1 MVTVSLSDALGQCT
15 VSGITTP
22 NGTNTSATS
31 CLCETAGQTDCDL
44 RPDVMIAWSALQTYA
59 SGPSEYPQVC
69 SGGCSGNDGRLR
81 VTGATPNI
89 GNGPL
94 NFRGVDKDGKRWF
107 ICGTDTFSI
116 VDPNST
122 QTFSCPNSG
131 LTKQLVVQRVY
142 RKVGTSM
149 RFTERFA
156 GTMTYH
162 PSHGHNHVDDW
173 VTFSLR
179 LAIANEPNPLNW
191 PIVGTGAKVGFCLMD
206 YFSCPSASGNGHCRT
221 DHLYNQGTVLN
232 QQSQF
237 PNFGLGGQAY
247 NCSPVSQGISSGWE
261 DVYSEGLDGMWINIP
276 PGTCNGSYYIVAQV
290 DPLNNFLE
298 SNENNNWTAIPF
310 TLTQQAPANS
320 GGTCGIISDRE
331 PVLCSGE
338 QVVLTCQNAG
348 YTYLWSTGA
357 TTRSITVDQGGNYT
371 VTVTNPCGTMTSAP
385 YTVTVLSATA
395 PVTTGAVLSAPGT
408 ATLTATGTDLHWFA
422 QQAGG
427 TEAGVGTSFVTPSL
441 SQTTTYWC
449 EARAMQQ
456 GVSAYVGKPT
466 NTGSGGYSSNDE
478 YLVFDAYKDL
488 EINSVRV
495 YTTTA
500 GNRTFQVLA
509 EDGSFIAQATAFVS
523 TGNTRVTLNLQV
535 PQGNNLRLYVTNSLR
550 SLYRNSSSSG
560 VNYPYTVPN
569 ILTIRTSSVGVAA
582 YPYCYDWE
590 ISTRDKVCA
599 SARVAA
605 TATVNGTLALGLSVW
620 LEGAYVQ
627 GSGQMRDDLRGQ
639 GLMPSQEPYTAMGF
653 TQTGGGGGETIAPA
667 LLSTTGALAP
677 VDWVLVELRNAVD
690 PSVIVATRSC
700 VVLRNGQVV
709 SPAGGAVQF
718 VGSVGPY
725 HVAIRHRNHLGC
737 MTATA
742 VSLSP
747 IVTTIDLRQAS
758 TATWGTDARR
768 TSGSTMVLWTGNVVM
783 NNALRYTGASN
794 DRDPILQAIGGSVP
808 TGILAGYVTT
818 DVNLDGLTKYTGAS
832 NDRDPILLNIGGSA
846 PTSIRLEQL
855 P

>member
-1 MVTVSLSDALGQCT
+1 MTMGLSDAVGQCS

-22 NGTNTSATS
+22 NGTNTSATT
-31 CLCETAGQTDCDL
+31 CQCETVGQTNCDL
-44 RPDVMIAWSALQTYA
+44 RPDVMISWKALQTYA

-122 QTFSCPNSG
+122 QSFSCPNSG

-142 RKVGTSM
+142 RKAGNSM
-149 RFTERFA
+149 QFTERFA

-179 LAIANEPNPLNW
+179 LEIPGEPNPLNW

-206 YFSCPSASGNGHCRT
+206 YYSCPSFNGNGHCR
-221 DHLYNQGTVLN
+221 DNHLYNQGTILN

-261 DVYSEGLDGMWINIP
+261 DVYSESLDGMWINIP
-276 PGTCNGSYYIVAQV
+276 PGTCNGSYWIVAQV
-290 DPLNNFLE
+290 DPLDNFLE
-298 SNENNNWTAIPF
+298 ENENNNWTAIPY

-338 QVVLTCQNAG
+338 QVVLTCRNAG

-357 TTRSITVDQGGNYT
+357 TTRSITVSQPGTYT

-385 YTVTVLSATA
+385 YVVTVLSAVA
-395 PVTTGAVLSAPGT
+395 PTTTGATIPGPGT
-408 ATLTATGTDLHWFA
+408 ATLSATGTDLAWYA
-422 QQAGG
+422 QPTGG
-427 TEAGVGTSFVTPSL
+427 NELGTGPTFTTPVI
-441 SQTTTYWC
+441 SQSTTYWC
-449 EARAMQQ
+449 EARDMEP
-456 GVSAYVGKPT
+456 GISAYVGKPT

-488 EINSVRV
+488 TINSVRV
-495 YTTTA
+495 YTATA
-500 GNRTFQVLA
+500 GNRTFQVLG
-509 EDGSFIAQATAFVS
+509 EDGSFIAQTTVNVP
-523 TGNTRVTLNLQV
+523 TGNSRVNLNLDV
-535 PQGNNLRLYVTNSLR
+535 PQGNNLRLYVTNTLR

-569 ILTIRTSSVGVAA
+569 VLSIKTSSVGVAA
-582 YPYCYDWE
+582 YPYSYDWE

-599 SARVAA
+599 SARVAT
-605 TATVNGTLALGLSVW
+605 TATVGNTLQVGLSVF
-620 LEGAYVQ
+620 LEGAYDQ
-627 GSGQMRDDLRGQ
+627 GSGLMRDDLRAQ
-639 GLMPSQEPYTAMGF
+639 GLLPTVEPFTALGF
-653 TQTGGGGGETIAPA
+653 THAGGGGGETVGAL
-667 LLSTTGALAP
+667 LLSTVGAGAP
-677 VDWVLVELRNAVD
+677 VDWVLVELRSAVD
-690 PSVIVATRSC
+690 PTSILATRSC
-700 VVLRNGQVV
+700 LVLRNGQVV
-709 SPAGGAVQF
+709 SSSGGPVQF
-718 VGSVGPY
+718 TGAIGNY
-725 HVAIRHRNHLGC
+725 HVSVRHRNHLGC
-737 MTATA
+737 MTATPLALSTTSTTLNFTQPSTPTHGTNARKA
-742 VSLSP
+742 VGA
-747 IVTTIDLRQAS
+747 V
-758 TATWGTDARR
+758 
-768 TSGSTMVLWTGNVVM
+768 MVLWTGNVVM
-783 NNALRYTGASN
+783 NTQLRYTGSGN
-794 DRDPILQAIGGSVP
+794 DRDPILQAIGGNVP
-808 TGILAGYVTT
+808 TNTLIGYGTT
-818 DVNLDGLTKYTGAS
+818 DVNLDGLTKYTGSA
-832 NDRDPILLNIGGSA
+832 NDRDPILLNIGGTV
-846 PTSIRLEQL
+846 PTNTRQEQL